1 MNHTFDQKTKY
12 QKFSHYLLPI
22 TINPLKYGK
31 VIERL
36 DNKYIIQLNTSNI
49 LVIKTVNN
57 DNFIR
62 FFRKGNLILEFVDSK
77 VTEIMFT
84 RTIQDQKFTFENNKL
99 ITTEILGLLKTIKI
113 YDNVTLLNY
122 SEAEALNI
130 TPFKYNMKNI
140 INKKAELFILFELFL
155 VFSIFIICFVIFPEV
170 DSVNTSLAVF
180 SKGNIIKLRRTRSR
194 NI

>member
-1 MNHTFDQKTKY
+1 MNHTFDQKTKF

-31 VIERL
+31 LIERL

-84 RTIQDQKFTFENNKL
+84 RTIQDQRFTFENNKL
-99 ITTEILGLLKTIKI
+99 ITTEILGLQKTIKI

-122 SEAEALNI
+122 SEADALNLNKNI
-130 TPFKYNMKNI
+130 TPFIIILLGLYFIKNNCELFFIKLRKTRMKNI
-140 INKKAELFILFELFL
+140 
-155 VFSIFIICFVIFPEV
+155 
-170 DSVNTSLAVF
+170 
-180 SKGNIIKLRRTRSR
+180 
-194 NI
+194 